1 MGGRLHAGGF
11 CVKLRSTYTK
21 IFLSFLVV
29 LFITEILVFFLFIM
43 LPARHFAVRFE
54 EFVKSKV
61 QSVKGIVEDKI
72 LSSPDAELSENT
84 LLKEFI
90 TDFGRLSGAQVW
102 LIRRDGRL
110 ALKSF
115 SGEPPDLSEV
125 SGKGRP
131 RRHRFFRLYAL
142 RDVDVHTVI
151 PLEPSGK
158 YAGDL
163 HILFKRPASS
173 PPRGLFAV
181 GLLMIGTIVALA
193 AIPVSRLIT
202 RRIRQLRLSA
212 ALIAEGDL
220 SHRVVVRGKDE
231 ISDLARTFNDM
242 ADKVEGMI
250 KGRKE
255 LTANISHELRAPLT
269 RIRIAEELLHEKAAQ
284 GVAGAKDL
292 AGHLD
297 GIREDVDELDGL
309 IGRILDLSKLDMG
322 QSPLRPEPLD
332 PSDLIRELMEKFRPV
347 IERRGLHVAA
357 DLSQGGSCLADKET
371 LRLALINVLDNATK
385 FCPDGGDIS
394 AHVAW
399 KPDATEIRIRN
410 TSEELSREDLSRI
423 FDPFH
428 RSKRSAAAGSGLGL
442 TIVKKAVERLG
453 GTIEAANRE
462 RGLEIMIALPR
473 Q

>member
-1 MGGRLHAGGF
+1 M
-11 CVKLRSTYTK
+11 KLRSTYTK
-21 IFLSFLVV
+21 IFLSFLAV
-29 LFITEILVFFLFIM
+29 LFITEVLVFFLFIM
-43 LPARHFAVRFE
+43 LPARHFAIRFD

-61 QSVKGIVEDKI
+61 QSIKGIAEGKI
-72 LSSPDAELSENT
+72 LSSPDAGLSGNT
-84 LLKEFI
+84 ALKEFI

-102 LIRRDGRL
+102 LTGPDGRTGL
-110 ALKSF
+110 QSF
-115 SGEPPDLSEV
+115 SGEPPDLSQV
-125 SGKGRP
+125 SETSRP
-131 RRHRFFRLYAL
+131 RRQRFFRLYAI
-142 RDVDVHTVI
+142 RDVNVHTLI
-151 PLEPSGK
+151 PLTPSGR

-173 PPRGLFAV
+173 PPKGLFAL
-181 GLLMIGTIVALA
+181 GLLVIGTVVALA

-231 ISDLARTFNDM
+231 ISNLAGAFNDM
-242 ADKVEGMI
+242 AEKVEAML

-269 RIRIAEELLHEKAAQ
+269 RIRIAEELVREKAAD
-284 GVAGAKDL
+284 GVAGAKAL
-292 AGHLD
+292 EGHLD
-297 GIREDVDELDGL
+297 AIREDIDELDVL

-322 QSPLRPEPLD
+322 QTPLRPEALD
-332 PSDLIRELMEKFRPV
+332 PSELIRELMEKFRPV
-347 IERRGLHVAA
+347 IERKGLRVAA
-357 DLSQGGSCLADKET
+357 DLSRGGSCLLDKET
-371 LRLALINVLDNATK
+371 LRLALMNVLDNSIK

-399 KPDATEIRIRN
+399 KPDATEIRITN
-410 TSEELSREDLSRI
+410 TAEELSREDLSRI

-428 RSKRSAAAGSGLGL
+428 RLKQSAAAGSGLGL
-442 TIVKKAVERLG
+442 TIAKKAVERLG
-453 GTIEAANRE
+453 GTIEAAYRE
-462 RGLEIMIALPR
+462 GGLEIIISLPR

>member
-1 MGGRLHAGGF
+1 M
-11 CVKLRSTYTK
+11 KLRSTYTK
-21 IFLSFLVV
+21 IFLSFLAV

-43 LPARHFAVRFE
+43 VPARHFAVRFE
-54 EFVKSKV
+54 ESIKSR
-61 QSVKGIVEDKI
+61 VKGIAEDKI
-72 LSSPDAELSENT
+72 VSSPGAGLSENT

-90 TDFGRLSGAQVW
+90 TDFGTLYRAQVW
-102 LIRRDGRL
+102 LIGRDGRL

-115 SGEPPDLSEV
+115 SGEPPDLREA
-125 SGKGRP
+125 SGKGQHG
-131 RRHRFFRLYAL
+131 RRGFFRLRGL
-142 RDVDVHTVI
+142 RDSYTHTVI
-151 PLEPSGK
+151 RLEPSGE

-163 HILFKRPASS
+163 HILVKRPAFS
-173 PPRGLFAV
+173 PPKGPFAL
-181 GLLMIGTIVALA
+181 GLLIIGAIVALA

-212 ALIAEGDL
+212 VMIAQGDL
-220 SHRVVVRGKDE
+220 SHRVVVRGEDE

-250 KGRKE
+250 KGGKE

-284 GVAGAKDL
+284 GVLGAKDL
-292 AGHLD
+292 EGRLD
-297 GIREDVDELDGL
+297 GIREDIDELDGL

-322 QSPLRPEPLD
+322 QSPLQLEPLD
-332 PSDLIRELMEKFRPV
+332 PSDLIRELMEKFHPV

-357 DLSQGGSCLADKET
+357 DLSQGGSSLADKET

-410 TSEELSREDLSRI
+410 TSEELSWEDLIRI

-442 TIVKKAVERLG
+442 TIARKAVEKLG
-453 GTIEAANRE
+453 GTIEAANKE
-462 RGLEIMIALPR
+462 GGLEIMIALPR

>member
-11 CVKLRSTYTK
+11 TVKLRSTYTK
-21 IFLSFLVV
+21 IFLSFLAV
-29 LFITEILVFFLFIM
+29 LFITEILVLILFIM
-43 LPARHFAVRFE
+43 VPARHFAVRFE
-54 EFVKSKV
+54 ESIKSR
-61 QSVKGIVEDKI
+61 VKGIAEDKI
-72 LSSPDAELSENT
+72 VSSPDTELSENP

-90 TDFGRLSGAQVW
+90 DDFARLYRAQVW
-102 LIRRDGRL
+102 LIGRDGRL
-110 ALKSF
+110 AMKSF
-115 SGEPPDLSEV
+115 SGEPPDLPEA

-131 RRHRFFRLYAL
+131 WWRGFFGLQAL
-142 RDVDVHTVI
+142 RNPYMHNVI
-151 PLEPSGK
+151 RLEPSGK
-158 YAGDL
+158 HVGDL
-163 HILFKRPASS
+163 HVLTRRPAPSL
-173 PPRGLFAV
+173 PKGPFAL
-181 GLLMIGTIVALA
+181 GLLIIGAIVALA

-220 SHRVVVRGKDE
+220 SHRVVVRGNDE

-250 KGRKE
+250 KGGRE

-269 RIRIAEELLHEKAAQ
+269 RIRIAEELLHEKVAP
-284 GVAGAKDL
+284 GVSGANDL
-292 AGHLD
+292 EGHLD
-297 GIREDVDELDGL
+297 GIREDIDELDGL

-332 PSDLIRELMEKFRPV
+332 PSDLMKELIEKFRPV
-347 IERRGLHVAA
+347 VERKGLHVAA
-357 DLSQGGSCLADKET
+357 ELSQGGSCLADKET
-371 LRLALINVLDNATK
+371 LRLVLINVLDNATK

-410 TSEELSREDLSRI
+410 TSEELSSEDLSRI
-423 FDPFH
+423 FDPFY
-428 RSKRSAAAGSGLGL
+428 RSRRSAAAGSGLGL
-442 TIVKKAVERLG
+442 TIARKAVERLG
-453 GTIEAANRE
+453 GTIDAANRE

>member
-1 MGGRLHAGGF
+1 MGVGLHAGGF
-11 CVKLRSTYTK
+11 SVKLRSTYAK

-61 QSVKGIVEDKI
+61 QSVKGIAEDKI
-72 LSSPDAELSENT
+72 LSAPDAELSENT
-84 LLKEFI
+84 PLKAFI
-90 TDFGRLSGAQVW
+90 TDFGRLSGAQIW
-102 LIRRDGRL
+102 LSGRDGRP

-115 SGEPPDLSEV
+115 SGEPPDLTEV
-125 SGKGRP
+125 SGKNSF

-142 RDVDVHTVI
+142 RDYTVHTAI
-151 PLEPSGK
+151 PLTPSGE

-173 PPRGLFAV
+173 PPRGLFAL

-212 ALIAEGDL
+212 ALIAGGDL
-220 SHRVVVRGKDE
+220 SHRVVVGGNDE
-231 ISDLARTFNDM
+231 ISDLARAFNDM
-242 ADKVEGMI
+242 ADKVEAMI

-269 RIRIAEELLHEKAAQ
+269 RIRIAEELLHEKAQ
-284 GVAGAKDL
+284 GIAGAKDL

-297 GIREDVDELDGL
+297 GIREDIDELDGL

-332 PSDLIRELMEKFRPV
+332 PSDPIRELMEKFHPV
-347 IERRGLHVAA
+347 IERRGLHVTA
-357 DLSQGGSCLADKET
+357 DLSQRGSCLADKET
-371 LRLALINVLDNATK
+371 LRLALKNVLDNATK

-442 TIVKKAVERLG
+442 TIAKKAVERLG

>member
-1 MGGRLHAGGF
+1 M
-11 CVKLRSTYTK
+11 KLRSTYTK
-21 IFLSFLVV
+21 IFLSFLAV

-43 LPARHFAVRFE
+43 LPARHFAARFE
-54 EFVKSKV
+54 DSFKSKV
-61 QSVKGIVEDKI
+61 QLVKRTAEDKI
-72 LSSPDAELSENT
+72 MSSPDTELSEND
-84 LLKEFI
+84 LLKAFI
-90 TDFGRLSGAQVW
+90 TDFGSLSGAQVW

-110 ALKSF
+110 VLKSF

-131 RRHRFFRLYAL
+131 RRYRFFRLFAL
-142 RDVDVHTVI
+142 KDVDVHTVI
-151 PLEPSGK
+151 PLAPSGK

-163 HILFKRPASS
+163 HVLFKRPASS
-173 PPRGLFAV
+173 PPRGLFAL
-181 GLLMIGTIVALA
+181 GLTMIGTIVALA
-193 AIPVSRLIT
+193 VIPVSRLIT
-202 RRIRQLRLSA
+202 RRLRELRVSA

-242 ADKVEGMI
+242 AEKVEGMI

-269 RIRIAEELLHEKAAQ
+269 RIRIAEELLHEKAAE
-284 GVAGAKDL
+284 GVAGAKYL
-292 AGHLD
+292 EGHLD
-297 GIREDVDELDGL
+297 GIREDIDELDGL

-332 PSDLIRELMEKFRPV
+332 PSDLIRELIEKFHPV

-357 DLSQGGSCLADKET
+357 DLSRGGSCLADKET
-371 LRLALINVLDNATK
+371 LKLALINVLDNAAK

-394 AHVAW
+394 VHVAW
-399 KPDATEIRIRN
+399 KPDATEIRVTN

-423 FDPFH
+423 FDPFY
-428 RSKRSAAAGSGLGL
+428 RSKRSHAAGSGLGL
-442 TIVKKAVERLG
+442 TIARKAVERLG